1 MKQATIIDKRA
12 VRVNADTFRFER
24 LFPGPIE
31 RVWEYLIDGEK
42 RGKWLARGDA
52 GTSVGEEF
60 QMRFK
65 HAELT
70 SEPGEI
76 PERFKQYENGHT
88 STHKVTVWE
97 PPRRFGMS
105 WGEGEEPSEV
115 IFELTPEGKKVR
127 FVLTHRRVSDATQ
140 AEGFTKGWHTH
151 LEVLEGVLEE
161 KPLEPFWDIYRN
173 TEALYETAE

>member
-1 MKQATIIDKRA
+1 
-12 VRVNADTFRFER
+12 
-24 LFPGPIE
+24 
-31 RVWEYLIDGEK
+31 
-42 RGKWLARGDA
+42 
-52 GTSVGEEF
+52 
-60 QMRFK
+60 
-65 HAELT
+65 
-70 SEPGEI
+70 
-76 PERFKQYENGHT
+76 
-88 STHKVTVWE
+88 
-97 PPRRFGMS
+97 MS